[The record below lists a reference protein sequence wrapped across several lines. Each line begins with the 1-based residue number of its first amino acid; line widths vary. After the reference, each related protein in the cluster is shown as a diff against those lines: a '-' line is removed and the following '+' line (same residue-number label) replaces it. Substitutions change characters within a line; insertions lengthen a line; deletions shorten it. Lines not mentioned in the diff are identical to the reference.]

1 LADWYWIGSTA
12 GIAVGC
18 GIAFSG
24 SVTRRALA
32 ALLAAAV
39 GVGVGLA
46 LGEWDEAVGGAV
58 GGLAGVVGSAP
69 VVRGALTRGGSRG
82 GTAALVGLAGLVVAA
97 LALVPAV
104 GYLEAVTASVLAVR
118 LRRHSGKRFAGL
130 RILARD

>member
-1 LADWYWIGSTA
+1 MW
-12 GIAVGC
+12 
-18 GIAFSG
+18 
-24 SVTRRALA
+24 
-32 ALLAAAV
+32 AAV
-39 GVGVGLA
+39 SWLMPVSLVKAQQTFLPLIVIVAVTLPAGAPFGTSYLPASATTNLVVVGRA
-46 LGEWDEAVGGAV
+46 GG
-58 GGLAGVVGSAP
+58 VGSAP
-69 VVRGALTRGGSRG
+69 VVRGALTRGGTRG